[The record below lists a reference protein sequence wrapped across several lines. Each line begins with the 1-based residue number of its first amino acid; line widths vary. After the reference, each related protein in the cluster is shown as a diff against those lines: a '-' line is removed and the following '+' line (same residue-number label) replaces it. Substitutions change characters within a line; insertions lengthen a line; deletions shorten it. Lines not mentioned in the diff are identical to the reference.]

1 MIDLILLIVALISIV
16 ISVLGFRYLNKSNQ
30 QISNSDDLIQLLREE
45 RLNFNKKSSRKR
57 KALKKELEK
66 ISTINSIEIYQ
77 TAKKNGL
84 SVGEILLASKINSLK

>member
-30 QISNSDDLIQLLREE
+30 QISNGDDVIQLLRQEKLQ
-45 RLNFNKKSSRKR
+45 LNKRQNRKR

-66 ISTINSIEIYQ
+66 ISTFNSIEIYQ

>member
-1 MIDLILLIVALISIV
+1 MINLILLIVALISIV

-30 QISNSDDLIQLLREE
+30 QISNGDDVIQLLRQEKLQ
-45 RLNFNKKSSRKR
+45 LNKRQNRKR
-57 KALKKELEK
+57 KALKKELKK